1 MAPLRRRPVQVAIIE
16 RRLFQRLGLTSYVQ
30 GLVRF
35 TVVFSGDD
43 AHELLERLESEIDTA
58 APGIAFFDPVDA
70 GAPDLTTITRLN
82 AAGLRVIVLAD
93 FDHTRHARSVLA
105 AGARALVS
113 PRDREEDVLNA
124 MSAVVAGR
132 SWVTPRLTER
142 LAVGE
147 PAPPKLSMQ
156 EERALVLY
164 SSGLTIGQVAEQMN
178 IGWETARQYLD
189 RVKLKFRNA
198 GTPVRTKADLIRVA
212 IRDGFIQ

>member
-1 MAPLRRRPVQVAIIE
+1 MAPLRRRPVQVAIID
-16 RRLFQRLGLTSYVQ
+16 RRLFQRLGLTSYIQ
-30 GLVRF
+30 SLMRF
-35 TVVFSGDD
+35 TVVFSGDA
-43 AHELLERLESEIDTA
+43 AHGLLERLESDLA
-58 APGIAFFDPVDA
+58 AAVPGIAFFDPLDGDA
-70 GAPDLTTITRLN
+70 SDLTAITRLN
-82 AAGLRVIVLAD
+82 AAGFRVIVLAD
-93 FDHTRHARSVLA
+93 FGHTRHARSVLA

-113 PRDREEDVLNA
+113 PLDREDDVLNA

-132 SWVTPRLTER
+132 SWVSPRLTER

-147 PAPPKLSMQ
+147 PTTPKLSTQ

-164 SSGLTIGQVAEQMN
+164 SSGLTIGEVAEQMN

-212 IRDGFIQ
+212 IRDGFVQ